1 MRAGT
6 YRSGE
11 PVVSIAHFV
20 PTMTVITSK
29 QRPRKLTV
37 VGSDGQEYQYLLKG
51 HEDPRQVR

>member
-1 MRAGT
+1 M
-6 YRSGE
+6 
-11 PVVSIAHFV
+11 VSIAHFV